1 MNTSHGNFF
10 YSSLTS
16 LKTTKNG
23 SSPYTLSFTIIDVS
37 RKEFEGFRGFQTSR
51 INFFKYY
58 AKTCCTLLFQN
69 RKKVVRST
77 HYYFYSKYALMTITS
92 CFLWRNKTIILPLLT
107 FTLITAP
114 NRFIKKDRVWLEM
127 NPMLYWKKLF
137 RESLYSLSLSTRVC

>member
-51 INFFKYY
+51 INFFQILCEDVLYIIISK
-58 AKTCCTLLFQN
+58 Q
-69 RKKVVRST
+69 KKVVRST

-107 FTLITAP
+107 FTIITAP